1 MLFVDT
7 TFFARSPPFSETKPY
22 AALSKIQISL
32 TQEQHRSLLEVAAKE
47 HKDIEVIVREALE
60 RTCLARH
67 QTETVRH
74 AATALLTLA
83 SQADT
88 PPPEDYQAWEEEYG
102 RVKWAGHGG

>member
-1 MLFVDT
+1 MLTLRFSLAT
-7 TFFARSPPFSETKPY
+7 LRSERQSPMPRYPK
-22 AALSKIQISL
+22 KIQISL

-47 HKDIEVIVREALE
+47 HKDIEIIVREALE

-67 QTETVRH
+67 QTETARN
-74 AATALLTLA
+74 AATALLKLA